1 MLYLL
6 GHEDK
11 VWGLGFRVYDNDVPA
26 FWLLLYLSFHP
37 KPQNG
42 NTNPEPP
49 NSKPSSH
56 QLKALNLKP

>member
-26 FWLLLYLSFHP
+26 FWLLL
-37 KPQNG
+37 
-42 NTNPEPP
+42 
-49 NSKPSSH
+49 
-56 QLKALNLKP
+56 